1 MKVLLIN
8 PAHRGY
14 YFRLGAVYPP
24 LGLMYIGSV
33 LKRANHRV
41 MLIDMNVQRF
51 DWRNFNYS
59 DFDVVGISVD
69 TPRFPLAKQIALRAK
84 NHGVITVLGG
94 PHATAEYESILRE
107 GICDYVVL
115 GEGERTFLQLIE
127 SLERGEIHPQ
137 IDGLAYLSEGE
148 VFAKPPEFVQN
159 LDELPFPDRENVK
172 LYKTKFCGQPATNMI
187 TSRGCP
193 FDCEFCSASQFMGRR
208 IRERSVANV
217 LEELELI
224 KRMGYGSVIFFDD
237 NFTLNAK
244 RTIELC
250 EGMFKRNLNFRWW
263 AFARADELLNKEDL
277 LEAMSKSGCKML
289 FIGFESAEDKVLKE
303 YKKGLSSSI
312 AFEIVKLLKKYKIDV
327 FASFVLGA
335 LSDTRETIMK
345 TIQLAKKLKASIV
358 QFSIL
363 TPYPGTSLYEK
374 LKEKILSKDFSL
386 FDGTHLVFEHPN
398 FSPSELKKLFVKA
411 YYYVYSS
418 PRLIFTR
425 GIPFLL
431 KLLKKRGKDE
441 SYDLRFGET

>member
-8 PAHRGY
+8 PAHKGY
-14 YFRLGAVYPP
+14 YFRLGAIYPP
-24 LGLMYIGSV
+24 LGLMCISSV
-33 LKRANHRV
+33 LKRANHHV
-41 MLIDMNVQRF
+41 TLIDMNVQPF
-51 DWRNFNYS
+51 DWQKFDYS

-69 TPRFPLAKQIALRAK
+69 TLRFPFAKQIALRAK
-84 NHGVITVLGG
+84 NHGVITVLGE
-94 PHATAEYESILRE
+94 PHATAEYESILKE

-127 SLERGEIHPQ
+127 SLERGEPHPE
-137 IDGLAYLSEGE
+137 IDGLAYLLEGE
-148 VFAKPPEFVQN
+148 VFARPPEFVQS

-172 LYKTKFCGQPATNMI
+172 LYKTKFCGQTAKSMI

-193 FDCEFCSASQFMGRR
+193 FDCEFCSASHFMGRR
-208 IRERSVANV
+208 IRERSVENV
-217 LEELELI
+217 LEELKLI
-224 KRMGYGSVIFFDD
+224 KKMDYGSVIFFDD

-250 EGMFKRNLNFRWW
+250 EGMLKRNLNFRWW
-263 AFARADELLNKEDL
+263 AFARADELLNREDL

-312 AFEIVKLLKKYKIDV
+312 AFEVIKLLKKYKIDV
-327 FASFVLGA
+327 FASFVIGA
-335 LSDTRETIMK
+335 LSDTKESIIK
-345 TIQLAKKLKASIV
+345 TVQFARKLKASIV

-363 TPYPGTSLYEK
+363 TPYPGIRLYEK
-374 LKEKILSKDFSL
+374 LKSKILSKNFSL
-386 FDGTHLVFEHPN
+386 YDGTHLVFEHPN

-411 YYYVYSS
+411 YYCVYTSL
-418 PRLIFTR
+418 RMIFTR

-431 KLLKKRGKDE
+431 KLLKNRGKDE

>member
-24 LGLMYIGSV
+24 LGLMYISSV
-33 LKRANHRV
+33 LKRANHCV
-41 MLIDMNVQRF
+41 TLIDMNVQPF
-51 DWRNFNYS
+51 DWQKFDYS
-59 DFDVVGISVD
+59 DFDVVGISTD

-84 NHGVITVLGG
+84 NRGTITVLGG
-94 PHATAEYESILRE
+94 PHASAEYESILKE

-115 GEGERTFLQLIE
+115 GEGEHTFLQLLE
-127 SLERGEIHPQ
+127 SLEHGEPHPQ

-148 VFAKPPEFVQN
+148 IFARPPKFAQS

-172 LYKTKFCGQPATNMI
+172 LYKTKFSGRPATSMV

-208 IRERSVANV
+208 IRERSVENV

-224 KRMGYGSVIFFDD
+224 KKMGYGSVIFFDD
-237 NFTLNAK
+237 NFTLNTK
-244 RTIELC
+244 RTIKLC
-250 EGMFKRNLNFRWW
+250 EGMLKRNLNFRWW
-263 AFARADELLNKEDL
+263 AFARADELLNRKDL

-289 FIGFESAEDKVLKE
+289 FIGFESAEDNVLKE

-312 AFEIVKLLKKYKIDV
+312 ALEVVKLLKKYRIDV

-335 LSDTRETIMK
+335 LNDTKETIMK
-345 TIQLAKKLKASIV
+345 TIRFAKKLKASIV

-363 TPYPGTSLYEK
+363 TPYPGTRLYENLKNK
-374 LKEKILSKDFSL
+374 LLSRDFSL
-386 FDGTHLVFEHPN
+386 FDGTHLVFEHPR
-398 FSPSELKKLFVKA
+398 FSPSELNKIFIKA

-418 PRLIFTR
+418 PRMIFKR

-431 KLLKKRGKDE
+431 KLLKNREKDR
-441 SYDLRFGET
+441 SFDLSFGET

>member
-14 YFRLGAVYPP
+14 YFRLEAIYPP
-24 LGLMYIGSV
+24 LGLMYISSI
-33 LKRANHRV
+33 LKRANYPV
-41 MLIDMNVQRF
+41 TLIDMNVQPF
-51 DWRNFNYS
+51 DWRNFDYS

-69 TPRFPLAKQIALRAK
+69 RPRFPLAKQIALRAK

-94 PHATAEYESILRE
+94 PHATAEYKSILRE

-127 SLERGEIHPQ
+127 SLEHGEPHTE
-137 IDGLAYLSEGE
+137 IDGLAYLLEGE
-148 VFAKPPEFVQN
+148 VFAKPPEFVQS
-159 LDELPFPDRENVK
+159 LEELPLPDRENVK
-172 LYKTKFCGQPATNMI
+172 LYKTKFCGQPATSMI

-193 FDCEFCSASQFMGRR
+193 FDCEFCSASQFMGCR
-208 IRERSVANV
+208 ISERSVENV
-217 LEELELI
+217 LKELELV
-224 KRMGYGSVIFFDD
+224 KKMDYGSVIFFDD

-250 EGMFKRNLNFRWW
+250 EGMLKRNLNFRWW
-263 AFARADELLNKEDL
+263 AFARADELLNREDL

-312 AFEIVKLLKKYKIDV
+312 AFEVIKLLKKYKIDV
-327 FASFVLGA
+327 FASFVIGA
-335 LSDTRETIMK
+335 LSDTKESIMK
-345 TIQLAKKLKASIV
+345 TVQFAKKLKASIV

-363 TPYPGTSLYEK
+363 TPYPGTRLYER
-374 LKEKILSKDFSL
+374 LKSKILSKNFSL
-386 FDGTHLVFEHPN
+386 YDGTHLVFEHLN
-398 FSPSELKKLFVKA
+398 FSLSELKKLFVKA
-411 YYYVYSS
+411 YYCVYTS

-431 KLLKKRGKDE
+431 KLLKNREKGE